1 MRRMFV
7 LMYALVFLDEI
18 ALLGLVPLL
27 PGYTRAYDLST
38 TEAGALLSAAPLA
51 IVIASI
57 PAGRL
62 SDRLGS
68 RRVTLAAGV
77 LIALSTAGTAAA
89 SGFALLLVTRA
100 AFGLASGTI
109 WSAGLAWIGD
119 SASDVRRS
127 AALGTVITVAGVG
140 GMAGPVFC
148 GFLAEH
154 VGRGAPWAVVSAATV
169 VVVIALA
176 AANPGRSVAHRAPAA
191 PPHHRQDAQRAAA
204 RRRPRDHAARRCRRR
219 GRQPDRAAPAV
230 RQRPLGGPD
239 RALVLGRRRD
249 LHRGERCDHAHGR
262 TGGVAPGGGLLRR
275 APGGDPAAR
284 PRELGDRRRRLHGA
298 RAVRRRRAPVHDRL
312 SAGRRRLDQAR
323 PRDRHRE
330 RPPRPRL
337 GSGQLRRAARRRR
350 HRRHDRR
357 PGGLRPARRLLP
369 RHGRLDPALG
379 PARSRCPRRRPPRDP
394 RHRPGD
400 DRDDLPRPRRG
411 AAHHRA
417 RLPGAAP
424 VLPAARLGRARPRR
438 DPPHRPRGGRRRAAR
453 RRDRRRRPRRGRDH
467 EPARDDGRVESRR
480 PPAPPRDRV
489 AGPADGG
496 AVPRRFRPA

>member
-38 TEAGALLSAAPLA
+38 TEAGALLSAAPFA

-89 SGFALLLVTRA
+89 SGFAILLVTRA

-127 AALGTVITVAGVG
+127 TALGTVITVAGVG

-154 VGRGAPWAVVSAATV
+154 VGRGAPWAVVSGATV

-176 AANPGRSVAHRAPAA
+176 ASNPGRSVAHEHLPLRHITGKMRSEPLLVGAVAIMLLGGVGDGIVNLIAPLQLSDNGLSEGRIGLWFSVGAAIFIVVSAATTRMGERAVSL
-191 PPHHRQDAQRAAA
+191 RAAA
-204 RRRPRDHAARRCRRR
+204 FFAALQAAVLLPVLVSSATAVAALPYTIGYPLAAVGSARLGLGTGTVNGLLGLVWGAGSFVAPPVAGVIADTLGDQAAYGLLVGFCLIMAGWILRSAQR
-219 GRQPDRAAPAV
+219 GTMPAAAPA
-230 RQRPLGGPD
+230 
-239 RALVLGRRRD
+239 
-249 LHRGERCDHAHGR
+249 
-262 TGGVAPGGGLLRR
+262 
-275 APGGDPAAR
+275 
-284 PRELGDRRRRLHGA
+284 
-298 RAVRRRRAPVHDRL
+298 
-312 SAGRRRLDQAR
+312 S
-323 PRDRHRE
+323 
-330 RPPRPRL
+330 
-337 GSGQLRRAARRRR
+337 
-350 HRRHDRR
+350 
-357 PGGLRPARRLLP
+357 
-369 RHGRLDPALG
+369 
-379 PARSRCPRRRPPRDP
+379 
-394 RHRPGD
+394 
-400 DRDDLPRPRRG
+400 
-411 AAHHRA
+411 
-417 RLPGAAP
+417 
-424 VLPAARLGRARPRR
+424 
-438 DPPHRPRGGRRRAAR
+438 
-453 RRDRRRRPRRGRDH
+453 
-467 EPARDDGRVESRR
+467 
-480 PPAPPRDRV
+480 
-489 AGPADGG
+489 
-496 AVPRRFRPA
+496 

>member
-154 VGRGAPWAVVSAATV
+154 VGRGAPWAVVSGATV
-169 VVVIALA
+169 LVVIALA
-176 AANPGRSVAHRAPAA
+176 AANPGRRVAHEHLPLRHITGKMRSEPLLVGALAIMLLGGVGDGVVNLIAPLQLSDNGLSEGRIGLWFSVGAAIFIVASAATTRMGERAVSL
-191 PPHHRQDAQRAAA
+191 RAAA
-204 RRRPRDHAARRCRRR
+204 FFAALQAAILLPVLVSSATAVVVFMVLARFAVAALPYTIGYPLAAVGSTRLGLGTGTVNGLLGLVWGAGSFIAPPVAGVIADTIGDQAAYGLLVGFCLVMAGWILRSAQR
-219 GRQPDRAAPAV
+219 GAMPAAAPA
-230 RQRPLGGPD
+230 
-239 RALVLGRRRD
+239 
-249 LHRGERCDHAHGR
+249 
-262 TGGVAPGGGLLRR
+262 
-275 APGGDPAAR
+275 
-284 PRELGDRRRRLHGA
+284 
-298 RAVRRRRAPVHDRL
+298 
-312 SAGRRRLDQAR
+312 S
-323 PRDRHRE
+323 
-330 RPPRPRL
+330 
-337 GSGQLRRAARRRR
+337 
-350 HRRHDRR
+350 
-357 PGGLRPARRLLP
+357 
-369 RHGRLDPALG
+369 
-379 PARSRCPRRRPPRDP
+379 
-394 RHRPGD
+394 
-400 DRDDLPRPRRG
+400 
-411 AAHHRA
+411 
-417 RLPGAAP
+417 
-424 VLPAARLGRARPRR
+424 
-438 DPPHRPRGGRRRAAR
+438 
-453 RRDRRRRPRRGRDH
+453 
-467 EPARDDGRVESRR
+467 
-480 PPAPPRDRV
+480 
-489 AGPADGG
+489 
-496 AVPRRFRPA
+496 